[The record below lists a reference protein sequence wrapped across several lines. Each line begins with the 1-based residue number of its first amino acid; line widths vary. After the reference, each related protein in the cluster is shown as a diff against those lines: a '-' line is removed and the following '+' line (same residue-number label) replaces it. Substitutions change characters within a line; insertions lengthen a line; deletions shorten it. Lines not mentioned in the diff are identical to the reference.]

1 MAEDTNTPIQPHTC
15 RQNRTQ
21 RAKLRLQK
29 IPLHQQHFVGNQ
41 SRTMVLQQ
49 FCSCSSV
56 KTWETHKTNHLFL
69 FLSKQ
74 LDWSHSLT
82 LHHLSFFQ
90 WDGSFLWLINRTT
103 RQIWNKTKY
112 EWTGIQ
118 INTSVQSLECT
129 ARKTTTRSKQSTSG
143 CLDAEAQQ
151 VAQSSHTWRVWF
163 WTRLVIF
170 QPWQLYLQCEI
181 WTQFEKESSLVLR
194 KNRNFLHTHRFMT
207 RSETNTQLRCGWKPM
222 SCSVCCRS
230 VSLWF
235 DLWGFSRTSE
245 AASPC
250 EVLSS
255 TRSLSLS
262 SIFQMNPGWII
273 STAGDR
279 VPADWGCLT
288 VRTAA
293 VQDQGLG
300 QAAGRERCLRGVF

>member
-1 MAEDTNTPIQPHTC
+1 
-15 RQNRTQ
+15 
-21 RAKLRLQK
+21 
-29 IPLHQQHFVGNQ
+29 
-41 SRTMVLQQ
+41 MVLQQ

-194 KNRNFLHTHRFMT
+194 KNRNFLHTHTGSWPDQRQTLNSGVVENQWAAQSAADLFPSDLICGDFQGQV
-207 RSETNTQLRCGWKPM
+207 RLRLHVK
-222 SCSVCCRS
+222 CSVPPGPCHWAAFSKWTLVGSS
-230 VSLWF
+230 VRLET
-235 DLWGFSRTSE
+235 GSRQTE
-245 AASPC
+245 D
-250 EVLSS
+250 V
-255 TRSLSLS
+255 
-262 SIFQMNPGWII
+262 
-273 STAGDR
+273 
-279 VPADWGCLT
+279 
-288 VRTAA
+288 
-293 VQDQGLG
+293 
-300 QAAGRERCLRGVF
+300 